1 MDDDEFDYKTL
12 RKIQE
17 SEKQSPMITKIPKT
31 FYAEVSVFLKTLQDQ
46 FEKETKQKRKM
57 IIADEIQNIEKI
69 VINIYEQREKKIIIA
84 AMSRIRGGNPSVNN
98 LLDTELTLFETLQDV
113 LKNAR
118 DTILSKEKEVVSEGR
133 SDDRL
138 AQNGR
143 QEKKTM
149 TPASDKVR
157 KKESIPTNDHAF
169 VTITKDMPTF
179 VGTDTKQ
186 YTIKRG
192 DVLSIPPQM
201 ADMLIKRRIAEKITM
216 RSSNDS

>member
-31 FYAEVSVFLKTLQDQ
+31 FYVDVSVFLKGLQDQ

-69 VINIYEQREKKIIIA
+69 IINIYEQREKKIIIA
-84 AMSRIRGGNPSVNN
+84 AMSRVRGGSPSVTN
-98 LLDTELTLFETLQDV
+98 LLDTELSLFDTLQEV

-118 DTILSKEKEVVSEGR
+118 DSLLSKEKESVTFHGPDERIMPKVHQDDSNSIR
-133 SDDRL
+133 NSDII
-138 AQNGR
+138 
-143 QEKKTM
+143 QEKTTLPK
-149 TPASDKVR
+149 
-157 KKESIPTNDHAF
+157 NDHMF

-179 VGTDTKQ
+179 VGTDAKQ
-186 YTIKRG
+186 YTIKKG
-192 DVLSIPPQM
+192 DMLSVPPQM
-201 ADMLIKRRIAEKITM
+201 ADMLIKRHIAEKITI
-216 RSSNDS
+216 RSSSDS